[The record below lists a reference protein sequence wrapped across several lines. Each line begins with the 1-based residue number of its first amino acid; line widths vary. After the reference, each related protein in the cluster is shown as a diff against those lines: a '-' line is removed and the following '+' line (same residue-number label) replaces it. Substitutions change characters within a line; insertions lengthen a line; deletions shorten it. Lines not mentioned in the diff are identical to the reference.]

1 MNDIV
6 EQYLFPSESNMERKH
21 ELSVGGIR
29 SDQINGFS
37 SSVLHKFQV
46 SETGYWLVPKNY
58 QDVFPKKNQ
67 DEANLVVRF
76 GLGYDCTNQAS
87 NTHIEKEI
95 TESPM

>member
-46 SETGYWLVPKNY
+46 SETGY
-58 QDVFPKKNQ
+58 
-67 DEANLVVRF
+67 
-76 GLGYDCTNQAS
+76 
-87 NTHIEKEI
+87 
-95 TESPM
+95 

>member
-21 ELSVGGIR
+21 ELLAFGQTKSMGSVHRFPSNFRYKKLGTDWFLKI
-29 SDQINGFS
+29 IKMFS
-37 SSVLHKFQV
+37 Q
-46 SETGYWLVPKNY
+46 
-58 QDVFPKKNQ
+58 KKIQ

-76 GLGYDCTNQAS
+76 GLGHDCTNQVS